1 MSDYIIFTVGEAH
14 YAMDVSNIE
23 RIDQIPTLTP
33 IPNAH
38 PFVDGMMMYQD
49 HTAKV
54 VNFRKMTNVISHE
67 DQTLALFNQVI
78 KDHQIWTGALKTS
91 LEEGTPFSLA
101 LDPHKCRLGKWL
113 YGYTTHDPE
122 VLAILRRLIPV
133 HSRLHET
140 GAELLAQADKGDRQG
155 ALSRYHDE
163 ILGEIIKGTMNELN
177 MMLNKAD
184 DISAHSQRL
193 LIYRTQS
200 GFFAIKVDG
209 IKDITVFDDKEI
221 KTYSHSVQVGACLQ
235 TRGVVEYKQSLVVV
249 IESVSLPHDEVA

>member
-1 MSDYIIFTVGEAH
+1 MSDYIIFTIDQAH
-14 YAMDVSNIE
+14 YALEVSKIE
-23 RIDQIPTLTP
+23 RIDQVPALTP
-33 IPNAH
+33 IPHSH
-38 PFVDGMMMYQD
+38 PSIDGIMMYQD
-49 HTAKV
+49 RTAKV

-67 DQTLALFNQVI
+67 DQILALFNQVI
-78 KDHQIWTGALKTS
+78 KDHQMWIGALKTS

-101 LDPHKCRLGKWL
+101 LDPYKCRLGKWL
-113 YGYTTHDPE
+113 YGYTTHDTE

-155 ALSRYHDE
+155 ALNRYHDE
-163 ILGEIIKGTMNELN
+163 VLGEILKGTMDELN
-177 MMLNKAD
+177 MMLSKAH
-184 DISAHSQRL
+184 DISSHSQKL

-221 KTYSHSVQVGACLQ
+221 KGYSHNVQVGECLQ
-235 TRGVVEYKQSLVVV
+235 TKGVVEYKQLLVVV
-249 IESVSLPHDEVA
+249 IESVILPHDEAA

>member
-1 MSDYIIFTVGEAH
+1 MSDYIIFTIDEAN
-14 YAMDVSNIE
+14 YALEVSKIE

-38 PFVDGMMMYQD
+38 SSIDGIMMYQN

-67 DQTLALFNQVI
+67 DQILALFNQVI
-78 KDHQIWTGALKTS
+78 KDHQAWVETLHKS
-91 LEEGTPFSLA
+91 LEEGSPFALA

-122 VLAILRRLIPV
+122 VLAILRRLMPV
-133 HSRLHET
+133 HARLHET
-140 GAELLAQADKGDRQG
+140 GAELLEQAAQGDRQG
-155 ALSRYHDE
+155 ALRRYHDE
-163 ILGEIIKGTMNELN
+163 IMGGILLGTMKELN
-177 MMLNKAD
+177 MMLTKAH
-184 DISAHSQRL
+184 DISSHSQKL
-193 LIYRTQS
+193 LIYRTDS

-221 KTYSHSVQVGACLQ
+221 KPYAHSVRVGECLQ

-249 IESVSLPHDEVA
+249 IESVTLPQDEVA